1 MQEQNKKRYKKVRRE
16 DMEVPGAPL
25 AVKVVNNQIEPALR
39 LWKRKVK
46 DSGHLDE
53 LKERQ
58 QYTKPKTVRRKQKMD
73 AIRNNQRNVLF
84 EKWENGDNTI
94 TMFIKKKSK
103 NNKSGNSDKKQEDLL
118 AKYGLDKK

>member
-1 MQEQNKKRYKKVRRE
+1 MQEENKKRYKKVRRE

-53 LKERQ
+53 LKERTE
-58 QYTKPKTVRRKQKMD
+58 YIKPSAKNRKKMQRAVRAEWVRR
-73 AIRNNQRNVLF
+73 QR
-84 EKWENGDNTI
+84 EI
-94 TMFIKKKSK
+94 
-103 NNKSGNSDKKQEDLL
+103 
-118 AKYGLDKK
+118 

>member
-16 DMEVPGAPL
+16 DMEIPGAPL
-25 AVKVVNNQIEPALR
+25 GVKVVNNQIEPALR

-58 QYTKPKTVRRKQKMD
+58 QYTKPTAKRRRQKQLAVRAEWVRR
-73 AIRNNQRNVLF
+73 QR
-84 EKWENGDNTI
+84 EN
-94 TMFIKKKSK
+94 
-103 NNKSGNSDKKQEDLL
+103 
-118 AKYGLDKK
+118 Y

>member
-1 MQEQNKKRYKKVRRE
+1 MQEENKKRYKKVRRE

-58 QYTKPKTVRRKQKMD
+58 QYTKPAAKRRRQKQLAVRAEWVRR
-73 AIRNNQRNVLF
+73 QR
-84 EKWENGDNTI
+84 EN
-94 TMFIKKKSK
+94 
-103 NNKSGNSDKKQEDLL
+103 
-118 AKYGLDKK
+118 Y